1 MQRRT
6 IRLAGMLALAGAL
19 VMALVAPA
27 AIFAADPS
35 SAPAASDQASAQPS
49 AQPTEAPSDG
59 NVVVDPTFV
68 TTPTATPVG
77 AVLGATGRP
86 QVTLPPTDA
95 VAAEHPA
102 ANATAQGVVLLLV
115 VLATISLVVAP
126 KPEVRRR

>member
-6 IRLAGMLALAGAL
+6 IRLAGTLALVGAL

-27 AIFAADPS
+27 AILAADPS
-35 SAPAASDQASAQPS
+35 SAPAASDQASD
-49 AQPTEAPSDG
+49 QPTDG
-59 NVVVDPTFV
+59 NIVVDPTFV

-86 QVTLPPTDA
+86 EVTLPPTDA

-102 ANATAQGVVLLLV
+102 VNATAEGILLV
-115 VLATISLVVAP
+115 ALALATISLVVAP
-126 KPEVRRR
+126 KPEVRPR